1 MRMLRSFAYLHEEL
15 AGGAQR
21 EGHVA
26 RGAVVAHHEAPE
38 LAAPVLSA
46 SGIAVVVVV
55 VDDDGH
61 DEGGVGAH
69 VGHVAQVAGV
79 DAAQR
84 GSGQADGLLQRLVLN
99 HVHLA
104 WRVGRGMGGR
114 GKRGGKER
122 KIEQMHRHLAKC
134 VSGVPK
140 SVALRIDSSCKSL
153 MICSMIHFISNCK
166 YATSPSYRIDH
177 RNW

>member
-104 WRVGRGMGGR
+104 SGCWQRDGRTGQTGR
-114 GKRGGKER
+114 KGKE
-122 KIEQMHRHLAKC
+122 
-134 VSGVPK
+134 
-140 SVALRIDSSCKSL
+140 D
-153 MICSMIHFISNCK
+153 
-166 YATSPSYRIDH
+166 
-177 RNW
+177 